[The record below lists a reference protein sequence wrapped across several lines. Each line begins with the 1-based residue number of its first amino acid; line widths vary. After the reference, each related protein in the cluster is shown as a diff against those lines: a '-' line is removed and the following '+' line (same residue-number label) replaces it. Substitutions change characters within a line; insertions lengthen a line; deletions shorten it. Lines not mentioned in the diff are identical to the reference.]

1 MYEFCRHVYV
11 FYFFFKYGN
20 LIRNHIN
27 LLEIQ
32 EKMIRVIVV
41 VVIIIM
47 TMTKLSHLIKYNDN
61 FINNLIFF

>member
-1 MYEFCRHVYV
+1 MFM
-11 FYFFFKYGN
+11 FFFIFKYGN

-32 EKMIRVIVV
+32 EKMIRVVV
-41 VVIIIM
+41 VVVVVVM

>member
-1 MYEFCRHVYV
+1 MFM
-11 FYFFFKYGN
+11 FFFFLKYGN

-32 EKMIRVIVV
+32 EKMIRVVV
-41 VVIIIM
+41 VVVVVVM

>member
-1 MYEFCRHVYV
+1 MSSVVMFM
-11 FYFFFKYGN
+11 FFFIFKYGN

-32 EKMIRVIVV
+32 EKMIRVVV
-41 VVIIIM
+41 VVVVVM